1 MNHPARTAASR
12 SFRGA
17 ACLFLLLPAAGAIS
31 AQTPE
36 GGGRTLRLKE
46 TVALAVR
53 NSRDMAAARL
63 RVNIAD
69 SSTTVSRSFFRP
81 NVYTG
86 SGAAYTSGFPQS
98 PSGAPTIFNLSYIQT
113 VFNRPLTGALRAAEE
128 RGKAQRLEIDRTQ
141 DGVMLQAATLYL
153 ELATVRHT
161 LKLLRADRLSASKI
175 VDVTKARAG
184 AGLELPV
191 ESTRAQ
197 LTAARIEVRIVQNES
212 REETLVAQL
221 RDLTGLGDAFEVSAE
236 EFPDTVAQSPAELV
250 ELAVANSLELKAAE
264 HERKARE
271 ERLKG
276 EKGGRLPT
284 LDLVGY
290 YGLYSRANNFQD
302 FYQRFERHGVTL
314 GVRAQIPI
322 FSAKTSAQVDLAKSE
337 LSAAEMELQGRR
349 AEIELSVRQQSRAGR
364 EAEAQREVARLELQ
378 LAQENVRV
386 IQAQYEEGRAGLRE
400 LERARLEEN
409 ERWMQYV
416 DAKFQQQKAQLQLLR
431 STGQIARAL
440 Q

>member
-1 MNHPARTAASR
+1 MPRLFQFSPILAS
-12 SFRGA
+12 
-17 ACLFLLLPAAGAIS
+17 LLLLTVSAN

-36 GGGRTLRLKE
+36 GGGRTLTLKE

-63 RVNIAD
+63 RLNVAD
-69 SSTTVSRSFFRP
+69 KTAAVSRSFFRP
-81 NVYTG
+81 NLYTG

-98 PSGAPTIFNLSYIQT
+98 PAGAPTLFNLSYVQT

-128 RGKAQRLEIDRTQ
+128 RSKAEQLEIDRTQ
-141 DGVMLQAATLYL
+141 DGVMLRAATLYL
-153 ELATVRHT
+153 ELAKVRHT
-161 LKLLRADRLSASKI
+161 LKLLRAQRLSASKI
-175 VDVTKARAG
+175 VDVTKARA
-184 AGLELPV
+184 AEGLELPV

-197 LTAARIEVRIVQNES
+197 LTAARIEVRIVQSES

-221 RDLTGLGDAFEVSAE
+221 RDLTGLGDSFEVSAE
-236 EFPDTVAQSPAELV
+236 EFPDATSQSAAELV
-250 ELAVANSLELKAAE
+250 ELAVANSVELKTAE

-276 EKGGRLPT
+276 EKGGHLPT

-302 FYQRFERHGVTL
+302 FYQKFERHGVTI

-322 FSAKTSAQVDLAKSE
+322 FSSRTSAQVDLAKSE
-337 LSAAEMELQGRR
+337 LTAAEMELQARR
-349 AEIELSVRQQSRAGR
+349 AEIELAVRQQTRAGR
-364 EAEAQREVARLELQ
+364 EADALREVARLELQ

-386 IQAQYEEGRAGLRE
+386 MQAQFEEGRAGLRE
-400 LERARLEEN
+400 LERARVEEN
-409 ERWMQYV
+409 EKWMQYV
-416 DAKFQQQKAQLQLLR
+416 DAKFQQQKAQLELLR
-431 STGQIARAL
+431 STGQIAKAL